1 MRGRKR
7 GVESEEEVGL
17 TLVVDVVELKL
28 SVLGGEAKGDG
39 GAEEGAK
46 EGGEGAKN

>member
-7 GVESEEEVGL
+7 GVEAEEEVGV
-17 TLVVDVVELKL
+17 TLVVDVVEFKL

-46 EGGEGAKN
+46 EGGADAKN